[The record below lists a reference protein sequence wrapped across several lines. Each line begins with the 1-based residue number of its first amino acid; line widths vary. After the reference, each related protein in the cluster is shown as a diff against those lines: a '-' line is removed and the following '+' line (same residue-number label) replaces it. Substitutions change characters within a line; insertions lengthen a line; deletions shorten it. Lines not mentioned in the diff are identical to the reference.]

1 MVFASEVGD
10 ANSQS
15 RNWVLASK
23 STRVSRDKAYT
34 ELLTQLYKAP
44 SAAQGAFQKVVWDND
59 QSRNQV
65 LVSKSTRVSR
75 DKVFTGLLSQ
85 KRSAHFG

>member
-1 MVFASEVGD
+1 M
-10 ANSQS
+10 
-15 RNWVLASK
+15 SK
-23 STRVSRDKAYT
+23 STRVSRDQSYT
-34 ELLTQLYKAP
+34 ELLTQLCRA
-44 SAAQGAFQKVVWDND
+44 SIAAQGAFQKVVWDND